1 MLISFL
7 IMIVNLFIYYFI
19 QPIIY
24 IKLYFLLKK
33 KESLTYINLFLKKVS
48 FISFLTLMIFV
59 LFEFFD
65 GRFAVGLFIQ
75 PFLKFKFSIG
85 IISFI
90 FLLYSWLISASYF
103 VLYFFNKK
111 NKLGIYIYMLLF
123 IMFVFVLF
131 ETVYRYLKNW

>member
-131 ETVYRYLKNW
+131 ETVYRYLQNW

>member
-1 MLISFL
+1 MLTSFL
-7 IMIVNLFIYYFI
+7 VMIVNLFIYYFI